1 MTNSEFVS
9 RIINNLNSLNKDSR
23 IPRRFI
29 LRVGRDTASF
39 YISQKL
45 RDMSFRREANI
56 TSSIECF
63 EMKPDQVKRCDI
75 VEFRKCDKVMKSKNK
90 LPKLIYSRLGASLQS
105 VTTIDS
111 EKEFKFVTPSQYIR
125 NKKRKGESNY
135 IYYTLK
141 DNYLYILDSEI
152 ERLDLNL
159 ITLQTE
165 MLDTLSGCLDEGCKS
180 GWDYEFIVPDK
191 LLKLI
196 VDETTAVVANRLQIP
211 EDENPN
217 MDSNLKSK
225 TVN

>member
-9 RIINNLNSLNKDSR
+9 RVINNLNSLNKDAR
-23 IPRRFI
+23 IPRRFV

-45 RDMSFRREANI
+45 RDMSFRRESNLV
-56 TSSIECF
+56 SSIDCF

-75 VEFRKCDKVMKSKNK
+75 VEFRKCDKIMKSKNK
-90 LPKLIYSRLGASLQS
+90 LPNLIYSRLGSSIQNIF
-105 VTTIDS
+105 TIDS
-111 EKEFKFVTPSQYIR
+111 NKEFKFVTPSQYII
-125 NKKRKGESNY
+125 NKKRKGVSDY

-141 DNYLYILDSEI
+141 NNYLYILDSEI
-152 ERLDLNL
+152 ERVDLSL

-165 MLDTLSGCLDEGCKS
+165 YLDSLSECAEENCKS
-180 GWDYEFIVPDK
+180 GWEYEFIIPDK
-191 LLKLI
+191 LKKVI
-196 VDETTAVVANRLQIP
+196 IDETTAIVANRVQIP